1 MTRLSFNRE
10 ISEQAADWAVRLDSG
25 ALSKAEQKALADWL
39 RTSPLHID
47 EFLLASTTLGGFG
60 FVDPDKQIDVDALL
74 KAASAEVIPMEPL
87 APTTD
92 RPVRGWHRMAATALL
107 SLVAVATTASLV
119 WWTQPAEISQPA
131 GQWYETG
138 LGEQRSIQLA
148 DSSVVHINT
157 QSRLK
162 VDYTEAERRIELVFG
177 EAMFEVEPNAERP
190 FRVWAGGT
198 VAEALGTTFNVR
210 VEDEVAIV
218 SVVEGTVKVDKR
230 ALETASAQQSLP
242 KPAPP
247 TEVHASAPRTEVI
260 LSIGEIA
267 SVPSSDDVV
276 NIDQDTIEAITSW
289 RERKLVFEGDRL
301 DVIAAEFNRYNRTQL
316 VVSDTDLASVKF
328 TGVFDADDPDSFV
341 EFLEFAGGVQAVH
354 EGQEIQLGQPNAN

>member
-1 MTRLSFNRE
+1 MTKLSFNRE
-10 ISEQAADWAVRLDSG
+10 IAEQAADWAVRLDS
-25 ALSKAEQKALADWL
+25 APLSKAEQKALADWL

-74 KAASAEVIPMEPL
+74 KDVSADIIPMEP
-87 APTTD
+87 PTPTIAQ
-92 RPVRGWHRMAATALL
+92 PERGWHRMAAAALL
-107 SLVAVATTASLV
+107 SLVAVATTASV
-119 WWTQPAEISQPA
+119 IWWTQPAEISQPA
-131 GQWYETG
+131 GEWYETG

-162 VDYTEAERRIELVFG
+162 VDYSEAERRIDLISG
-177 EAMFEVEPNAERP
+177 EAMFEVEPNADRP

-230 ALETASAQQSLP
+230 TLETAAVQDLP
-242 KPAPP
+242 VDPVPVAEMHAPA
-247 TEVHASAPRTEVI
+247 SSTEVI
-260 LSIGEIA
+260 LSMGEIA
-267 SVPSSDDVV
+267 SVPSSYDAV
-276 NIDQDTIEAITSW
+276 NLDQDTIEAITSW
-289 RERKLVFEGDRL
+289 RERKLVFESDRL

-328 TGVFDADDPDSFV
+328 TGVFDADDPRSFV
-341 EFLEFAGGVQAVH
+341 EFLEFAGGIEAVQD
-354 EGQEIQLGQPNAN
+354 GQEIQLGQTGAN